1 MSEALLEVQHI
12 QKYFPVHK
20 GLLRRKTGDIQAVDD
35 ISFTLH
41 RGETIGIV
49 GESGCGKSTLARLL
63 MKVYEPTG
71 DGKIFFN
78 GEDITHLTGAALR
91 KHRRHIQM
99 VFQDPYASLN
109 PKMRVGDIVSEPL
122 WVNGI
127 LSKKEAAGRAAELF
141 ETVGLKREDMRK
153 FPNQFSGGQRQRIG
167 VARALALSP
176 EIIIAD
182 EPTSAL
188 DVSIQAQIL
197 NLMMSLKNEMG
208 LSYLFISHN
217 LAAVKHISDRV
228 AVMYLGNMMEI
239 SPRAELYSNAMHPY
253 TQALLSIAP
262 VADIDHK
269 HSAIVLKGDVP
280 SPAAPPPGCR
290 FHTRCPKC
298 MYKCRTQRPAL
309 VDRGG
314 GHLVAC
320 HLYD

>member
-1 MSEALLEVQHI
+1 
-12 QKYFPVHK
+12 
-20 GLLRRKTGDIQAVDD
+20 
-35 ISFTLH
+35 
-41 RGETIGIV
+41 
-49 GESGCGKSTLARLL
+49 
-63 MKVYEPTG
+63 
-71 DGKIFFN
+71 
-78 GEDITHLTGAALR
+78 
-91 KHRRHIQM
+91 
-99 VFQDPYASLN
+99 
-109 PKMRVGDIVSEPL
+109 
-122 WVNGI
+122 
-127 LSKKEAAGRAAELF
+127 
-141 ETVGLKREDMRK
+141 
-153 FPNQFSGGQRQRIG
+153 
-167 VARALALSP
+167 
-176 EIIIAD
+176 
-182 EPTSAL
+182 
-188 DVSIQAQIL
+188 
-197 NLMMSLKNEMG
+197 MMSLKNEMG

-298 MYKCRTQRPAL
+298 MDKCRTQRPAL